1 MSFYSEIPGRWD
13 KQADVIVVGF
23 GAAGAA
29 AAITALDSGAS
40 VLMLEKAPKGEEGGN
55 TRVAGQGYLN
65 AWPVDQAIEYFNS
78 LCGPFTV
85 PQEVVHSW
93 ANEVCKNNEWL
104 TSIGGDPQEHQHPP
118 AGIEFPH
125 LPGSGSTHKFHEG
138 PVVGYSNTWKLFER
152 VVGEREIE
160 VLYESPATELI
171 QMDGTREVVG
181 VRVEQKGE
189 SVYVKANRAVVLTCG
204 GFENNQEM
212 IRNYLPGLPYC
223 YTNGSPYNEG
233 DGVRMAMEVGAD
245 LWHMNNF
252 AGPSMALKVPEYRT
266 TFSMIALHFSRDMP
280 GGMIV
285 VGPDG
290 NRFADEKRKTSHGK
304 VYESGRWAS
313 MSTPCPMHMI
323 VDHALF
329 SSGPLYDKEPRSG
342 WNTMVDRYDW
352 SDDNRAELANGWI
365 KSRGTIAA
373 LAPAIGL
380 DARTLVDTVNR
391 WNEHCEKEEDFDFGR
406 TQMLE
411 PIVAPPFYALE
422 LSPSML
428 NTQGGPRRN
437 GNGQIVRP
445 DGTPVPR
452 LYSAGEL
459 GSIYS
464 YLYQGTGNIGECL
477 SFGRISGRNAASEK
491 PWAKGG

>member
-1 MSFYSEIPGRWD
+1 M
-13 KQADVIVVGF
+13 
-23 GAAGAA
+23 
-29 AAITALDSGAS
+29 
-40 VLMLEKAPKGEEGGN
+40 
-55 TRVAGQGYLN
+55 AGQGYLN

-406 TQMLE
+406 TQMLV

>member
-1 MSFYSEIPGRWD
+1 
-13 KQADVIVVGF
+13 
-23 GAAGAA
+23 
-29 AAITALDSGAS
+29 
-40 VLMLEKAPKGEEGGN
+40 
-55 TRVAGQGYLN
+55 
-65 AWPVDQAIEYFNS
+65 
-78 LCGPFTV
+78 
-85 PQEVVHSW
+85 
-93 ANEVCKNNEWL
+93 
-104 TSIGGDPQEHQHPP
+104 
-118 AGIEFPH
+118 
-125 LPGSGSTHKFHEG
+125 
-138 PVVGYSNTWKLFER
+138 
-152 VVGEREIE
+152 
-160 VLYESPATELI
+160 
-171 QMDGTREVVG
+171 MDGTREIVG
-181 VRVEQKGE
+181 VRVEQGGKP
-189 SVYVKANRAVVLTCG
+189 VYVKANRAVVLTCG

-266 TFSMIALHFSRDMP
+266 TFSMIALHFSREMP

-285 VGPDG
+285 VGPDA

-313 MSTPCPMHMI
+313 MSTPCPMYMI
-323 VDHALF
+323 VDHTLL

-352 SDDNRAELANGWI
+352 SDDNMAELARGWI
-365 KSRGTIAA
+365 KQGDTVAA
-373 LAPAIGL
+373 LASAVGL
-380 DARTLVDTVNR
+380 DASTLEATVNS
-391 WNEHCEKEEDFDFGR
+391 WNEYCEREEDTDFGR
-406 TQMLE
+406 SLMLDPLAE
-411 PIVAPPFYALE
+411 PPFYALE

-437 GNGQIVRP
+437 GSSQVVRP
-445 DGTPVPR
+445 DGSPVPR

-477 SFGRISGRNAASEK
+477 AFGRISGRNAAAEK
-491 PWAKGG
+491 PWE

>member
-29 AAITALDSGAS
+29 AAITAQDAGAC

-55 TRVAGQGYLN
+55 TWVAGQGYLN

-342 WNTMVDRYDW
+342 WNTIVDRYDW

-373 LAPAIGL
+373 LAPVIGL
-380 DARTLVDTVNR
+380 DALTLVDTVNR

-406 TQMLE
+406 TQMLV

>member
-1 MSFYSEIPGRWD
+1 MSI
-13 KQADVIVVGF
+13 
-23 GAAGAA
+23 
-29 AAITALDSGAS
+29 
-40 VLMLEKAPKGEEGGN
+40 
-55 TRVAGQGYLN
+55 
-65 AWPVDQAIEYFNS
+65 
-78 LCGPFTV
+78 
-85 PQEVVHSW
+85 
-93 ANEVCKNNEWL
+93 
-104 TSIGGDPQEHQHPP
+104 
-118 AGIEFPH
+118 
-125 LPGSGSTHKFHEG
+125 
-138 PVVGYSNTWKLFER
+138 
-152 VVGEREIE
+152 
-160 VLYESPATELI
+160 
-171 QMDGTREVVG
+171 
-181 VRVEQKGE
+181 
-189 SVYVKANRAVVLTCG
+189 
-204 GFENNQEM
+204 
-212 IRNYLPGLPYC
+212 
-223 YTNGSPYNEG
+223 
-233 DGVRMAMEVGAD
+233 
-245 LWHMNNF
+245 
-252 AGPSMALKVPEYRT
+252 
-266 TFSMIALHFSRDMP
+266 
-280 GGMIV
+280 
-285 VGPDG
+285 
-290 NRFADEKRKTSHGK
+290 
-304 VYESGRWAS
+304 
-313 MSTPCPMHMI
+313 PCPMHMI

-406 TQMLE
+406 TQMLV
-411 PIVAPPFYALE
+411 PIAEPPFYALE

>member
-1 MSFYSEIPGRWD
+1 M
-13 KQADVIVVGF
+13 
-23 GAAGAA
+23 
-29 AAITALDSGAS
+29 
-40 VLMLEKAPKGEEGGN
+40 
-55 TRVAGQGYLN
+55 
-65 AWPVDQAIEYFNS
+65 
-78 LCGPFTV
+78 
-85 PQEVVHSW
+85 PQEVVHAW
-93 ANEVCKNNEWL
+93 AEEVAKNNDWL

-118 AGIEFPH
+118 AGIEFPEF
-125 LPGSGSTHKFHEG
+125 PGSGSTHKFHEG

-171 QMDGTREVVG
+171 QMDRTREIVG
-181 VRVEQKGE
+181 VRVEQGGK
-189 SVYVKANRAVVLTCG
+189 SLYVKANRAVVLTCG

-233 DGVRMAMEVGAD
+233 DGVRMAMEAGAD

-266 TFSMIALHFSRDMP
+266 TFSMIALHFSREMP

-285 VGPDG
+285 VGPDA

-304 VYESGRWAS
+304 VFDSGRWAS
-313 MSTPCPMHMI
+313 MSTPCPMYMI
-323 VDHALF
+323 VDNTLL

-342 WNTMVDRYDW
+342 WNAMVDRYDW
-352 SDDNRAELANGWI
+352 SDDNRAEVARGWI
-365 KSRGTIAA
+365 KQGGTVAA
-373 LAPAIGL
+373 LASAIGL
-380 DARTLVDTVNR
+380 DAATLEATVNR
-391 WNEHCEKEEDFDFGR
+391 WNEHCEREEDTDFGR
-406 TQMLE
+406 SLMLSSLAE
-411 PIVAPPFYALE
+411 PPFYALE

-437 GNGQIVRP
+437 WRAEVVRP
-445 DGTPVPR
+445 DGSPVPR

-464 YLYQGTGNIGECL
+464 YLYQGTGNIGECMA
-477 SFGRISGRNAASEK
+477 FGRISGRNAAAEK
-491 PWAKGG
+491 PWE

>member
-1 MSFYSEIPGRWD
+1 MSPQNKFPEQWD
-13 KQADVIVVGF
+13 KQADVVIIGF
-23 GAAGAA
+23 GGAGAA
-29 AAITALDSGAS
+29 AAITAQDAGAT
-40 VLMLEKAPKGEEGGN
+40 VLLLEKAPKGQEGGN

-65 AWPVDQAIEYFNS
+65 ATPSNEAIDYFNA
-78 LCGPFTV
+78 LCGPYTV
-85 PQEVVHSW
+85 SQEVVRAW
-93 ANEVCKNNEWL
+93 ADEIGQNNDWL
-104 TSIGGDPQEHQHPP
+104 KSIGGDPQEHQHPP
-118 AGIEFPH
+118 AGIEFPQFA
-125 LPGSGSTHKFHEG
+125 GSQSTHKFHEG

-152 VVGEREIE
+152 VVNEREIE
-160 VLYESPATELI
+160 VLYEAPAVGLI
-171 QMDGTREVVG
+171 QRDGTGEIVG
-181 VRVEQKGE
+181 VRAEQGGKP
-189 SVYVKANRAVVLTCG
+189 VYVKANRAVILTCG

-223 YTNGSPYNEG
+223 YTSGSPYNEG

-266 TFSMIALHFSRDMP
+266 TFSMIALHFSKEMP

-285 VGPDG
+285 VGPDAT
-290 NRFADEKRKTSHGK
+290 RFADEKRKTSHGK
-304 VYESGRWAS
+304 VYESGRWGAL
-313 MSTPCPMHMI
+313 STPCPMHMI
-323 VDHALF
+323 VDHTLF

-352 SDDNRAELANGWI
+352 SDDNKAEVAKGWI
-365 KSRGTIAA
+365 KKADTIAA

-380 DARTLVDTVNR
+380 DATTLEKTVSR
-391 WNEHCEKEEDFDFGR
+391 WNEHCAKEDDLDFGR
-406 TQMLE
+406 TLMLK
-411 PIVAPPFYALE
+411 PVAEGPFYALE

-437 GNGQIVRP
+437 GKSQVVRP
-445 DGTPVPR
+445 DGTPLPR

-459 GSIYS
+459 GSMYS

-477 SFGRISGRNAASEK
+477 AFGRISGRNAAAEQ
-491 PWAKGG
+491 PWE